1 MASRGMRVAVIDSGI
16 YADHPHINGVAGGV
30 AIDGE
35 GREHADFTDRLG
47 HGTAV
52 AAAIRDQAP
61 EAELFAVKIFDRQL
75 SSNIG
80 ALVAAIEWA
89 ARSGMRLANLS
100 LGSPKIEH
108 EQALRAAVNAAA
120 ADKLVI
126 VAARDDEG
134 VRYYPGSLP
143 GVVPVQVDWTL
154 ARQEFQVVEADG
166 QLVIRASGLPREIPG
181 VPPARNL
188 HGVSFAVANATG
200 IIARAIAG
208 TDAASPREILM
219 RLRTVAT

>member
-1 MASRGMRVAVIDSGI
+1 MWPAAPTASLRSTDPGFNFSVPAFDVGSELVPMASRGMRVAVIDSGI

-80 ALVAAIEWA
+80 ALVAA
-89 ARSGMRLANLS
+89 
-100 LGSPKIEH
+100 
-108 EQALRAAVNAAA
+108 
-120 ADKLVI
+120 
-126 VAARDDEG
+126 
-134 VRYYPGSLP
+134 
-143 GVVPVQVDWTL
+143 
-154 ARQEFQVVEADG
+154 
-166 QLVIRASGLPREIPG
+166 
-181 VPPARNL
+181 
-188 HGVSFAVANATG
+188 
-200 IIARAIAG
+200 
-208 TDAASPREILM
+208 
-219 RLRTVAT
+219 